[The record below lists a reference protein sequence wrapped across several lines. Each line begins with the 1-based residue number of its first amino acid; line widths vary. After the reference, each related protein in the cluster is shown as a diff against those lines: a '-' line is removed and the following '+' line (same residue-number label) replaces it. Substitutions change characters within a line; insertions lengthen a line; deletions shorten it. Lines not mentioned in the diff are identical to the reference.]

1 MRQRPGIYY
10 SEIDKGLMWVHGR
23 KANSCV
29 ILARMSML
37 WRTRIRF
44 DSTAKTAYDSWTRAH
59 IQRLNLTWPATSR

>member
-29 ILARMSML
+29 ILARMSIL

-44 DSTAKTAYDSWTRAH
+44 DTTAYDSWTRVR
-59 IQRLNLTWPATSR
+59 IQRLNLTRPATSR